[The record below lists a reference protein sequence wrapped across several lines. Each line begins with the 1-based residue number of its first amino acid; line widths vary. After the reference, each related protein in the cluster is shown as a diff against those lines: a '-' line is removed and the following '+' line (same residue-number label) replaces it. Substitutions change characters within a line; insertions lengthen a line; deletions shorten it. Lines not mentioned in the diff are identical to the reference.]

1 MHIHR
6 TATIENK
13 SINKENL
20 KGDLDCFNGYQ
31 LIDMINL
38 LQINQKDFEIKIQK
52 RRAIIERKKKLV

>member
-20 KGDLDCFNGYQ
+20 KGDLDCFNSYQ
-31 LIDMINL
+31 LIDPINL
-38 LQINQKDFEIKIQK
+38 LQIKQKDFEIKIQK
-52 RRAIIERKKKLV
+52 RRAIIERKKKV